1 MCLIQLLNLLT
12 LPSILSGKWM
22 VKDYL
27 YQFVGK
33 EDAVDYGG
41 AFEQFGKMDDLLVKQ
56 PLTTDVLMLLHDLT
70 QFENLMPRFSATV
83 PPCWNE
89 IQQEQQQRRH
99 PQHLQ
104 QQGEAM
110 QHTRTWRLQQ
120 DR

>member
-1 MCLIQLLNLLT
+1 MI
-12 LPSILSGKWM
+12 
-22 VKDYL
+22 
-27 YQFVGK
+27 
-33 EDAVDYGG
+33 
-41 AFEQFGKMDDLLVKQ
+41 
-56 PLTTDVLMLLHDLT
+56 LHDLI

-120 DR
+120 DRYYSNFVWPFPMGHLKFECDIVAMAPSIQISLI

>member
-1 MCLIQLLNLLT
+1 
-12 LPSILSGKWM
+12 M